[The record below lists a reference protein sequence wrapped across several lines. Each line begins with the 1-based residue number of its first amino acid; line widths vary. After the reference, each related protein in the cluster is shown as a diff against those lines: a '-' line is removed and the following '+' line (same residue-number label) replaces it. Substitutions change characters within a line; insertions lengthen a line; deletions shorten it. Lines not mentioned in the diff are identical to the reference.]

1 MITRTLL
8 FTAVFAALLAAQNKK
23 DLCKLAGRLTN
34 AITNEPVRKAK
45 VSLHPG
51 DPSKTVYSL
60 VSDAEGKFQ
69 FENIEPGRYT
79 LQGEKAGFVE
89 GWYGEGHE
97 PATIEL
103 RAGKDTSELVVKL
116 TPQGVIAG
124 RVLDDEGEP
133 VGGLMVMPL
142 RNMYING
149 HKQLMPV
156 MTGMPIQT
164 NDLGEYRLSNLPP
177 GKYFVHSD
185 ANKLTDMAMGMA
197 KSQDAADARPQDL
210 LIASYY
216 PSAPDA
222 ASATVVEVG
231 PGAEVRAI
239 DIRLKRVRA
248 QKVSGKVM
256 DVSGQPV
263 KSGMLMLYRQDPGA
277 MQIMPSGMIM
287 LQGDKGEF
295 ETPGL
300 APGTYNVMAMSMA
313 DPTHMAAVGRI
324 EVADQPVHDLTL
336 HLGQGGDLPVH
347 VAMKEGDPH
356 GIRIMLQVDNNPLAS
371 LTNAEI
377 AKDGTGVLNKVSPG
391 LYKLQVLG
399 IPQDHYL
406 QSARLGSRDVL
417 ESGVDFRNG
426 VAGTLEL
433 TIAAPPAKLSGSV
446 KNDKDEFVPGATVTV
461 IPKDSKWRTDMAH
474 TVTTDQNG
482 RFEFTGLVPA
492 EYRVYAW
499 QEIESG
505 AAEDEEFRRPFEKFR
520 AEVDLRQVGQAPA
533 PLQLELI
540 QIEVR

>member
-1 MITRTLL
+1 MIARTLL
-8 FTAVFAALLAAQNKK
+8 FTAVFTALLAAQNKK
-23 DLCKLAGRLTN
+23 DLCKVAGRLTN

-79 LQGEKAGFVE
+79 LEGEKPGFVD
-89 GWYGEGHE
+89 GWYGKANTR
-97 PATIEL
+97 ATIEL
-103 RAGKDTSELVVKL
+103 TSAKETSDLVVQL

-133 VGGLMVMPL
+133 VGGVMVMPVH
-142 RNMYING
+142 NMYMNG

-156 MTGMPIQT
+156 MSGMPIQT

-185 ANKLTDMAMGMA
+185 AHKLTDMAMGMT
-197 KSQDAADARPQDL
+197 KSQDDKPL
-210 LIASYY
+210 EVLIPSYY

-248 QKVSGKVM
+248 QKVSGKVI
-256 DVSGQPV
+256 DASGQPV
-263 KSGMLMLYRQDPGA
+263 TSGMLMLYRQDPGA

-295 ETPGL
+295 EIAGL

-313 DPTHMAAVGRI
+313 DPTHMTAVGSI
-324 EVADQPVHDLTL
+324 DVADQPVRDLTL
-336 HLGQGGDLPVH
+336 HVGQSGDLPVH
-347 VAMKEGDPH
+347 VAMKDGDPH

-377 AKDGTGVLNKVSPG
+377 AKDGAGVLNKVSPG

-399 IPQDHYL
+399 IPPDHYL

-417 ESGVDFRNG
+417 DSGVDLRNG

-433 TIAAPPAKLSGSV
+433 TVAAPPAKLSGSV

-461 IPKDSKWRTDMAH
+461 IPKDAKWRTDMAH
-474 TVTTDQNG
+474 TATTDQNG

-492 EYRVYAW
+492 EYRVYSW

-520 AEVDLRQVGQAPA
+520 ADVDLRQVTQAPA
-533 PLQLELI
+533 PVLLTMIPKQ
-540 QIEVR
+540 